1 MSPELNAVGIVV
13 ADMAASQRFYR
24 ALGLDVPDA
33 PGEKHLSI
41 ELPNGVRL
49 MLDTEEIARSFLS
62 GWERGA
68 GDQLSMAFECVSAA
82 EVDEVHAR
90 VVGEGFVSERE
101 PWDAY
106 WGQRYAV
113 LRDPDRVRVNLYAPL

>member
-1 MSPELNAVGIVV
+1 VSPELNAVGIVV

-33 PGEKHLSI
+33 PDEQHLSI
-41 ELPNGVRL
+41 ESPNGVRL

-68 GDQLSMAFECVSAA
+68 GDQLSLAFECASAA
-82 EVDEVHAR
+82 EVDEVHLR
-90 VVGEGFVSERE
+90 VVGAGFVSERE

-113 LRDPDRVRVNLYAPL
+113 LRDPDGVRVNLYAPL